1 MEIEAYLKNFS
12 INQIDPNK
20 SIFDLLSV
28 LVNVITNLEARVIE
42 LEKLTNPSSFKWE

>member
-1 MEIEAYLKNFS
+1 MDIEEYLKNFS

-28 LVNVITNLEARVIE
+28 L
-42 LEKLTNPSSFKWE
+42 EKIKDP